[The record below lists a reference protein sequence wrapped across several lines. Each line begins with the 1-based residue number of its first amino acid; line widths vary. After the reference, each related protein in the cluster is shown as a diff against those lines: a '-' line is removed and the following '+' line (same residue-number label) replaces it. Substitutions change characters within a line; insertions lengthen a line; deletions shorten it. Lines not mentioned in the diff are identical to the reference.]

1 MADDKVVNFNEH
13 RIHKAV
19 DDLENDEDILKFAQ
33 WVNEHVTKSFTITT
47 DYGMNYEFKQKD
59 KDIIREILKTM
70 VNKNGYYT
78 PPYE

>member
-13 RIHKAV
+13 RLHH
-19 DDLENDEDILKFAQ
+19 E
-33 WVNEHVTKSFTITT
+33 FTITS

-59 KDIIREILKTM
+59 KDIIRDILKTM
-70 VNKNGYYT
+70 VDKNGYYT